1 MRFQITIEVWKKG
14 KWFIAIAKVSELDF
28 VSQGRTF
35 EEM

>member
-14 KWFIAIAKVSELDF
+14 KWFIAKVSELDF